1 MTQKEKWAEEFLE
14 EYRTFQRGPGLRDVW
29 LRGFEF
35 AIEKAADLHA
45 DIETQKWEIDGKGD
59 GPKSLGYFR
68 HHMGERDAMA
78 VVIDYR
84 DQIRELGNNKI

>member
-45 DIETQKWEIDGKGD
+45 DIQTQEWKANSPDNR
-59 GPKSLGYFR
+59 PHYR
-68 HHMGERDAMA
+68 GERDAMSA
-78 VVIDYR
+78 VIDYR
-84 DQIRELGNNKI
+84 DQIQKIGENEVPVRV